1 MIGISSPERRGNSL
15 TSSGRQRLLT
25 SDSSLEAHRQ
35 GDGTVEVDDPDE
47 VIVEPPANTLPRFR
61 FSWRKLAKFM
71 GPGWLM
77 SLAYLDPGNLE
88 SDLQQGAYTGYS
100 LVWILWW
107 ATVMGL
113 ILQELSARLGVVTGR
128 DLAQT
133 IYAEYPAW
141 LRLVIYVMMEIAV
154 IGSDIQEVVGC
165 AIALNLLSSGVIP
178 VWVGCLVTG
187 VDTFTFLAVQYFG
200 VRYLE
205 VLIAVLISVMTGCFF
220 VNWGLAGSDG
230 AALATGWALPLLKSY
245 ATTQAVGTIGAV
257 IMPHNLY
264 LHSGLVL
271 SRKIDRQSPTRIHDA
286 TWYNFIE
293 SGIALLLSFF
303 INLAIVATN
312 ADNFFDSKC
321 AQADHGPLACAAGAA
336 EPGMGNISCVL
347 HHGTGGAGVC
357 KEIGLQSEGT
367 ALHTALGPAALYVW
381 ALGLFAAGQAST
393 MTCTYAGQ
401 IIMGGMLQI
410 KLPLA
415 AQVALTRLFALG
427 PALAV
432 ATLTIEN
439 DQLYNNINEYLNIL
453 QSIQLPFAMLPVL
466 HFTAS
471 RRLMGRFRSR
481 PLMLAI
487 TTTLALL
494 VMAINVYLV
503 IQFFDGMSTAV
514 VACICVYGVFYFGV
528 CVAMVWDDLR
538 RALCCLLGRRAA
550 DGDGDDVVVHL
561 RVSGAVGVAPSA
573 DDEERAGAAAK
584 ATAAAE
590 AGGGAS
596 ETWLVMMTAKLRA
609 VRRDASGN
617 IDTASYLTAMESIAP
632 VYAMLL
638 SVDMA
643 VKQLQKDINDSCAN
657 VRRSYETLPGGA
669 GATLQGIVDY
679 GLANRPR
686 AELVRD
692 PKSVVRGVLWLNRAC
707 SFITEFVAQ
716 LAAGREG
723 VDAAKNAYVSE
734 LKRYHGFLTG
744 AVVSKL
750 MGFAPRRQVIH
761 EKMCPGL
768 TEEEAA
774 AQVRAFLAEM
784 QPLTREIV
792 AFLEEKGAN
801 FPETV

>member
-113 ILQELSARLGVVTGR
+113 ILQEMSARLGVVTGR

-347 HHGTGGAGVC
+347 HHGSGGAGVC

-503 IQFFDGMSTAV
+503 IQFFDGMSAAV

-528 CVAMVWDDLR
+528 CVAMVWDDLK

-550 DGDGDDVVVHL
+550 DGDAML
-561 RVSGAVGVAPSA
+561 NPPRVSGAVGVAPSA
-573 DDEERAGAAAK
+573 DDERAGAAAK
-584 ATAAAE
+584 ARRRRRRAA
-590 AGGGAS
+590 GAS

-609 VRRDASGN
+609 ARRVGE
-617 IDTASYLTAMESIAP
+617 YRHGVVPTAMESPPCTRLPRWIWR
-632 VYAMLL
+632 Y
-638 SVDMA
+638 
-643 VKQLQKDINDSCAN
+643 SCRKTSTT
-657 VRRSYETLPGGA
+657 VRQRAAIVRDARRRRRHAA
-669 GATLQGIVDY
+669 GDRRHGPRT
-679 GLANRPR
+679 R

-792 AFLEEKGAN
+792 AFLEDKGAN

>member
-1 MIGISSPERRGNSL
+1 M
-15 TSSGRQRLLT
+15 
-25 SDSSLEAHRQ
+25 
-35 GDGTVEVDDPDE
+35 
-47 VIVEPPANTLPRFR
+47 
-61 FSWRKLAKFM
+61 
-71 GPGWLM
+71 
-77 SLAYLDPGNLE
+77 
-88 SDLQQGAYTGYS
+88 
-100 LVWILWW
+100 
-107 ATVMGL
+107 
-113 ILQELSARLGVVTGR
+113 
-128 DLAQT
+128 
-133 IYAEYPAW
+133 
-141 LRLVIYVMMEIAV
+141 
-154 IGSDIQEVVGC
+154 
-165 AIALNLLSSGVIP
+165 
-178 VWVGCLVTG
+178 
-187 VDTFTFLAVQYFG
+187 
-200 VRYLE
+200 
-205 VLIAVLISVMTGCFF
+205 
-220 VNWGLAGSDG
+220 
-230 AALATGWALPLLKSY
+230 
-245 ATTQAVGTIGAV
+245 
-257 IMPHNLY
+257 
-264 LHSGLVL
+264 
-271 SRKIDRQSPTRIHDA
+271 
-286 TWYNFIE
+286 
-293 SGIALLLSFF
+293 
-303 INLAIVATN
+303 
-312 ADNFFDSKC
+312 
-321 AQADHGPLACAAGAA
+321 
-336 EPGMGNISCVL
+336 
-347 HHGTGGAGVC
+347 
-357 KEIGLQSEGT
+357 
-367 ALHTALGPAALYVW
+367 W

-503 IQFFDGMSTAV
+503 IQFFDGMSAAV

-528 CVAMVWDDLR
+528 CVAMVWDDLK
-538 RALCCLLGRRAA
+538 RALCCLLGRRAV

-584 ATAAAE
+584 AATAAAA

-609 VRRDASGN
+609 VRRDASGS

-669 GATLQGIVDY
+669 GATLQGIVDWAREQVARRA
-679 GLANRPR
+679 GARPKVGGAWRAVAQPRVLVHHRVCGPARRRPR
-686 AELVRD
+686 GRRRGEECVRE
-692 PKSVVRGVLWLNRAC
+692 RA
-707 SFITEFVAQ
+707 Q
-716 LAAGREG
+716 AATT
-723 VDAAKNAYVSE
+723 ASS
-734 LKRYHGFLTG
+734 TG

-792 AFLEEKGAN
+792 AFLEDKGAN